1 MFFRIQA
8 EVKVNFLNRG
18 SYIVN
23 VIFLFLN
30 NPTFVVKGIIF
41 SERGSPETSSLRRK
55 RLETG

>member
-8 EVKVNFLNRG
+8 EVKLISSTEEATLSMLFL
-18 SYIVN
+18 
-23 VIFLFLN
+23 LLN